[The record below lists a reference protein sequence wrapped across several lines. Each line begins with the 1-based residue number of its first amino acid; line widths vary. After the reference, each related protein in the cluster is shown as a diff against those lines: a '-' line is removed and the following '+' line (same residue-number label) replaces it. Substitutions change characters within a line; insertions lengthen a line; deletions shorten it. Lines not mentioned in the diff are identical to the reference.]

1 MPELI
6 NSGLF
11 DVVTDVTMVN
21 LGVFAGDG
29 VANMSKLF
37 WDDLA
42 AEDRDAFVK
51 AVQYGSVESVA
62 TWVENEETARTKGEE
77 AGIRFLEPDAEVMA
91 KREAFIE
98 DYLSNADTLLEE
110 KGIEN
115 AAPKIDRYKALVA
128 KWEKLIAENGTDRDT
143 LAELRYREIWS
154 QVDMTAYG
162 N

>member
-1 MPELI
+1 
-6 NSGLF
+6 
-11 DVVTDVTMVN
+11 
-21 LGVFAGDG
+21 
-29 VANMSKLF
+29 
-37 WDDLA
+37 
-42 AEDRDAFVK
+42 
-51 AVQYGSVESVA
+51 
-62 TWVENEETARTKGEE
+62 
-77 AGIRFLEPDAEVMA
+77 MA